1 MIKKYSSLKKESIKG
16 EITSPEFQYWF
27 NGSILQK
34 DGVPILLYHQ
44 TSKEN
49 EQKILEEGY
58 DISKGQARLSDEVM
72 PDGIFLKYDDSDI
85 GIGHAEKEQ
94 RAQMAFYVKLTN
106 PLVVD
111 NRNELADFLNQ
122 DVEYRKAFDEIEW
135 TDKEEKQKH
144 DKLYKEMTKVERGKL
159 KGSPIHDQ
167 VWEQLNAWDKKI
179 KDLATEARNIGT
191 EFLKSKGYDGI
202 IMENDSGSFGRKVRT
217 VVVFSPEQ
225 IRTAKPDTELPKK
238 K

>member
-49 EQKILEEGY
+49 EQKILEEGF

-85 GIGHAEKEQ
+85 EIGHAEKEQ

-122 DVEYRKAFDEIEW
+122 DIEYRKAFDEIEW
-135 TDKEEKQKH
+135 VDKEEKQKH

-159 KGSPIHDQ
+159 KDSPIHDQ
-167 VWEQLNAWDKKI
+167 VWEQLNAWDAKI

-225 IRTAKPDTELPKK
+225 IRTAKPDTELPINK
-238 K
+238 